1 MATAGHI
8 ERDGIVRDEKTGEY
22 YIPASQR
29 PDGTW
34 RKPRKVKDGYVPQE
48 EMPTYENRGVQ
59 WMKSKSSLPPGLNPD
74 EVTPKET
81 ATPQAADPY
90 AGMSKAAKKNA
101 KRKEKKKQ
109 QGHGENVDS
118 VTRSLADTVLSNDQS
133 QSSKQSSNQLE
144 TPLQDK
150 ADIEKKIRN
159 LKKKLRQI
167 EDLESKIKSGEIKEP
182 AKEQL
187 EKISKKATVLS
198 DIEDL
203 ELDLVDV

>member
-1 MATAGHI
+1 M
-8 ERDGIVRDEKTGEY
+8 
-22 YIPASQR
+22 
-29 PDGTW
+29 
-34 RKPRKVKDGYVPQE
+34 
-48 EMPTYENRGVQ
+48 
-59 WMKSKSSLPPGLNPD
+59 NPD
-74 EVTPKET
+74 DITPKDKDT
-81 ATPQAADPY
+81 SQVDPF

-109 QGHGENVDS
+109 QGHAGNIES
-118 VTRSLADTVLSNDQS
+118 VTRSLADSSLSKDQS
-133 QSSKQSSNQLE
+133 ESLKQSSNQSE
-144 TPLQDK
+144 APIEDK
-150 ADIEKKIRN
+150 AEIEKKIRN

-187 EKISKKATVLS
+187 EKVAKKSSLLS

>member
-1 MATAGHI
+1 MATSGPL
-8 ERDGIVRDEKTGEY
+8 ERDGIIRDEKTGEY

-48 EMPTYENRGVQ
+48 EMPAYENRGVQ
-59 WMKSKSSLPPGLNPD
+59 WLKSSKSSLPPGLNPTD
-74 EVTPKET
+74 VTPKDT
-81 ATPQAADPY
+81 DTPQADPF

-109 QGHGENVDS
+109 QGHNENVES
-118 VTRSLADTVLSNDQS
+118 VTRSLADSVLSNDQS
-133 QSSKQSSNQLE
+133 QSSKQSSNQSE
-144 TPLQDK
+144 MPLQDK

-167 EDLESKIKSGEIKEP
+167 EDLENKIKSGEIKEP

-187 EKISKKATVLS
+187 EKLSKKTSVLS

-203 ELDLVDV
+203 ELDLVDL

>member
-1 MATAGHI
+1 MATAGPV
-8 ERDGIVRDEKTGEY
+8 ERDGIIRDEKTGEY
-22 YIPASQR
+22 FIPASQR

-59 WMKSKSSLPPGLNPD
+59 WMKSIPSLPPGLNPND
-74 EVTPKET
+74 VAPKET
-81 ATPQAADPY
+81 SQTDST
-90 AGMSKAAKKNA
+90 AGMSKSAKKNA

-109 QGHGENVDS
+109 QNHSENIES
-118 VTRSLADTVLSNDQS
+118 VTKSLTDTKISSDQS
-133 QSSKQSSNQLE
+133 KPPKQKPIQSDQ
-144 TPLQDK
+144 PLDNK
-150 ADIEKKIRN
+150 ADIEKKLKN

-167 EDLESKIKSGEIKEP
+167 EDLQGKIESGELKEP

-187 EKISKKATVLS
+187 EKVSKKQQILS

-203 ELDLVDV
+203 ELDLVDM